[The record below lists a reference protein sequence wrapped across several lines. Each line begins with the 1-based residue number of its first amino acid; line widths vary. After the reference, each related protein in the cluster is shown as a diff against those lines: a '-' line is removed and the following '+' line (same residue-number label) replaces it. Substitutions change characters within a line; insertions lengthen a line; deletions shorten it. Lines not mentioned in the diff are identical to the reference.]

1 MNMALDSTSDKTL
14 SIVKADDKAS
24 VGKSKQLMRTVFFV
38 PGCDERKL
46 RKAATELS
54 VEAVVLDFE
63 DAVPPQRKDEARTL
77 VPKWLTKETFG
88 QALKLVRINSVESG
102 LIQSD
107 MKALTPV
114 LESVDGIVLSKT
126 NGTGDVRVVAD
137 WLDLKGPRASQVTI
151 VALIETAK
159 GMVNVERIC
168 KKGGS
173 RVNALMFGASDFCAD
188 MGMVP
193 DESELRI
200 YRTRLV
206 MYAKAYGLQIIDT
219 PNPFIKDEIDLIR
232 EAEMA
237 ARMGFTGK
245 VAIHPRQIEHIQKAF
260 RPTEQQLAH
269 ARAITEASEQA
280 GGALIVHAGG
290 LVGPP
295 MIQGARNLIARASH

>member
-107 MKALTPV
+107 MKV
-114 LESVDGIVLSKT
+114 
-126 NGTGDVRVVAD
+126 
-137 WLDLKGPRASQVTI
+137 Q
-151 VALIETAK
+151 
-159 GMVNVERIC
+159 
-168 KKGGS
+168 
-173 RVNALMFGASDFCAD
+173 
-188 MGMVP
+188 
-193 DESELRI
+193 
-200 YRTRLV
+200 
-206 MYAKAYGLQIIDT
+206 
-219 PNPFIKDEIDLIR
+219 
-232 EAEMA
+232 
-237 ARMGFTGK
+237 
-245 VAIHPRQIEHIQKAF
+245 
-260 RPTEQQLAH
+260 
-269 ARAITEASEQA
+269 
-280 GGALIVHAGG
+280 
-290 LVGPP
+290 
-295 MIQGARNLIARASH
+295 